1 MPCIAVEEFLFWKKK
16 QLSKGGDQ
24 QSFEVLLDCIGDIS
38 TRDLNLKILNPK
50 GNLHLK
56 KNLEFLE
63 SVWEDHLTRSCPIQ
77 YLCGITYWR
86 DLKLKITNKVLIPRP
101 ETELIVDIVFNIFKG
116 KSDKFFFNCKFP
128 LGFKIFKFKSLA
140 EISPIQSSKTSKDC

>member
-1 MPCIAVEEFLFWKKK
+1 MLCISVKEFLLWKKK

-38 TRDLNLKILNPK
+38 TKDLNLKILNPN

-56 KNLEFLE
+56 
-63 SVWEDHLTRSCPIQ
+63 
-77 YLCGITYWR
+77 
-86 DLKLKITNKVLIPRP
+86 
-101 ETELIVDIVFNIFKG
+101 IFK
-116 KSDKFFFNCKFP
+116 CKFP
-128 LGFKIFKFKSLA
+128 LGFKIFKFKSLV